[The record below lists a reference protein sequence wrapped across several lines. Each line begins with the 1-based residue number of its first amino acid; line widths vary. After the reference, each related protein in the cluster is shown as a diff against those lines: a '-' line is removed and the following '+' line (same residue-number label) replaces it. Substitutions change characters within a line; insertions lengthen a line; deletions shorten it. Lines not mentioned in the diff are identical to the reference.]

1 MNHRLSAMHT
11 KSLRFLVVSFA
22 LLLVGSLP
30 LSAQTAG
37 YDLFQT
43 SPGTNVDLSRF
54 NLGNVK
60 LKGVPIQPCTGNT
73 DTIMHR
79 TSDVPGS
86 GTTPVEVTALFMES
100 VNPVTVN
107 GQQIDLY
114 FTINNSNGTIS
125 TSVLPQPDALPR
137 STGTVTIR
145 SDGTFDSKITVN
157 ADMIG
162 VPAGASVTNPAN
174 WVSHTPAPSVT
185 LTSTASPWHTS
196 PPTGYPS
203 CTPFPS
209 GGFFP
214 FPVHNGPHPV
224 TPSTCNNVVAV
235 PADPASGAAAKAN
248 AKGQAN
254 TAAAIAIQK
263 CVSAQ

>member
-1 MNHRLSAMHT
+1 MNHCLSAMHK
-11 KSLRFLVVSFA
+11 KSLWFLAVSFA

-43 SPGTNVDLSRF
+43 SPGSKVDLSAF
-54 NLGNVK
+54 NLGIVQ
-60 LKGVPIQPCTGNT
+60 LKGVPIEPCTGNT

-79 TSDVPGS
+79 TSNVSGS

-125 TSVLPQPDALPR
+125 TNVLPQPDALPR
-137 STGTVTIR
+137 SNGTVTIR
-145 SDGTFDSKITVN
+145 ADGTFDSKITVN

-174 WVSHTPAPSVT
+174 WVSHNPAPSVT
-185 LTSTASPWHTS
+185 LTSTASPWHTT
-196 PPTGYPS
+196 PPAGYPS
-203 CTPFPS
+203 CGPFPS

-224 TPSTCNNVVAV
+224 TPSTCNVAI
-235 PADPASGAAAKAN
+235 PADPAPGTAAKAN

-254 TAAAIAIQK
+254 TAAAIVIQK

>member
-1 MNHRLSAMHT
+1 MNHRLSAPHT
-11 KSLRFLVVSFA
+11 KSLWFLVVSFA

-43 SPGTNVDLSRF
+43 SAGTFVDLSAF
-54 NLGNVK
+54 NLGNVR

-86 GTTPVEVTALFMES
+86 GSTPVEVTALFMES
-100 VNPVTVN
+100 ANPVTVN

-114 FTINNSNGTIS
+114 FTINNSGGTIS
-125 TSVLPQPDALPR
+125 TNVLPQPDALPR

-145 SDGTFDSKITVN
+145 ADGTFDSKITVN
-157 ADMIG
+157 ADLIG

-174 WVSHTPAPSVT
+174 WVSHTPAPSIT
-185 LTSTASPWHTS
+185 LTSSASPWHSS
-196 PPTGYPS
+196 PPAGYPS
-203 CTPFPS
+203 CAPFPS

-224 TPSTCNNVVAV
+224 TPSTCNAVVAGDPV
-235 PADPASGAAAKAN
+235 PVGEAKAN

-254 TAAAIAIQK
+254 AATVIVVQK

>member
-1 MNHRLSAMHT
+1 MNPRLSAKHT
-11 KSLRFLVVSFA
+11 KIVAVSGCLFA
-22 LLLVGSLP
+22 LVLVASLP

-43 SPGTNVDLSRF
+43 SAGTFVDLSSF
-54 NLGNVK
+54 NLGLVK
-60 LKGVPIQPCTGNT
+60 LKGVPIEPCTGNT

-86 GTTPVEVTALFMES
+86 GSTPVEVTALFMES

-125 TSVLPQPDALPR
+125 TNVLPQPDALPR
-137 STGTVTIR
+137 STGTVTIHT
-145 SDGTFDSKITVN
+145 DGTFDSKITVN

-174 WVSHTPAPSVT
+174 WVSHAAAPSVT
-185 LTSTASPWHTS
+185 LTSTASPWHSS
-196 PPTGYPS
+196 PPAGYPS
-203 CTPFPS
+203 CAPFPS

-224 TPSTCNNVVAV
+224 TPSTCNDVTTV
-235 PADPASGAAAKAN
+235 PVGSTPAAAAKAN
-248 AKGQAN
+248 AKDQAN
-254 TAAAIAIQK
+254 AATVIAIQK

>member
-1 MNHRLSAMHT
+1 MKHRLSAPHT
-11 KSLRFLVVSFA
+11 KSLRFLVVCFA

-43 SPGTNVDLSRF
+43 SPGTFVNLSSF

-86 GTTPVEVTALFMES
+86 GSTPVEVTALFMQS
-100 VNPVTVN
+100 VNSVTVN

-114 FTINNSNGTIS
+114 VTINNSNGTIS
-125 TSVLPQPDALPR
+125 TNVLPQPDALPL
-137 STGTVTIR
+137 STGTVTINA
-145 SDGTFDSKITVN
+145 DGTFDSKITVN
-157 ADMIG
+157 ADLIG

-174 WVSHTPAPSVT
+174 WVSHTPAPSIT
-185 LTSTASPWHTS
+185 LTSSGSPWHST
-196 PPTGYPS
+196 PPAGYPS
-203 CTPFPS
+203 CAPFPS

-224 TPSTCNNVVAV
+224 TPSTCNDVVA
-235 PADPASGAAAKAN
+235 ADPTPVGAAKAN
-248 AKGQAN
+248 PKGQAN
-254 TAAAIAIQK
+254 AAAVTVVQK